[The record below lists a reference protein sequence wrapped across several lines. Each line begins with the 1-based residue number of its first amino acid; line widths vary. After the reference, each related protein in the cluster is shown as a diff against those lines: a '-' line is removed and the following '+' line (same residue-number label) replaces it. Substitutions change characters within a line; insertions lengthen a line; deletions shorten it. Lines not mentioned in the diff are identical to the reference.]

1 MPLNLLG
8 SLAYF
13 KDQSSSIVTQSFLFY
28 FAKGFRRYGGLYNTH
43 SWSTAG
49 ILGCWEPVSLLRHPG
64 NDAIII
70 QLFIHRVQSM
80 VQSKKKESSRIE
92 QGIVCVVSV
101 LLSWHPRTMM
111 ALQQVGILSRFQR
124 TTIKIRTWKSKKKL
138 RVREQQQ
145 RLF

>member
-28 FAKGFRRYGGLYNTH
+28 FAKGFRRYGGFYNTH

-64 NDAIII
+64 NDAIIVQQSTQGV
-70 QLFIHRVQSM
+70 QL
-80 VQSKKKESSRIE
+80 KKKESSRIE
-92 QGIVCVVSV
+92 QGIVCVFSV